1 MVQLVVV
8 DIVEVVEIVQ
18 DVEAVQGVENVE
30 IVETVQVIE
39 KVEIVEVVYS
49 RGQKS
54 EVRGQRLK
62 NGVGLLSMEPSIFP
76 TEIHLSVSR
85 A

>member
-18 DVEAVQGVENVE
+18 DVETVQDVE

-39 KVEIVEVVYS
+39 NVEIVEVVYS

-62 NGVGLLSMEPSIFP
+62 NGIGLLSIEPSIFP
-76 TEIHLSVSR
+76 TEVHLSVSR